1 MASDVTINAIV
12 RVLVQTPQAREGVQ
26 RVQALSSAI
35 RESGRELY
43 RYTFYAMWFAQV
55 INAYLGLRLMRAFAG
70 PAGAMEQA
78 LASFR
83 AFGEATEEQSE
94 RMRSLAF
101 ELAGLY
107 PFTASEI
114 VRAAT
119 EMAKAGLTTE
129 QALQNV
135 AQVIRYATLEGAS
148 LAETASFLATMMNV
162 FGMGAEET
170 AAAIDQIAMAAN
182 RSKYS
187 FSQMRY
193 ALDMTMATAGALGQT
208 LPELLTTLTALGRAG
223 FPAAQAATMIN
234 AMFARLGD
242 PEVMAFLQAALEY
255 VQSVPE
261 LMATMGGEPPVLFPE
276 WGEEPG
282 RWIGDIGEVMIAAA
296 QALWHAVQTSAD
308 TVAARIEA
316 LRIMTSVFGVRNIR
330 AFLALAQ
337 FQYELNGQVLQG
349 VEAYRALKREI
360 MGASG
365 TAQEMLEQLQGTWE
379 RTLAQLRTNLDTFKV
394 HIGTGII
401 GMFNPLLR
409 ATTEVVEA
417 FNKIISKRE
426 GLRNVISTLM
436 GLAAALSALT
446 AAIGAISVAFTLALG
461 KLRDIG
467 TNEAVLAELS
477 KRYSKEE
484 LEAMTPTRRGVLYLS
499 GPFLRIWP
507 LIRSLAFLSVLGAI
521 AWTRDIAGLR
531 SVLKP
536 LVSVLMTP
544 GKLSTIIVDALRRVF
559 GPGTTLGTLGQGI
572 SAGFMRTVEFVLKG
586 LVEIFR
592 YVLPPL
598 IDILK
603 GVFEGFMKILR
614 GMAWVVGLGDVSKGL
629 ERLGN
634 VLGTLL
640 AVGAL
645 VKAFQALYHILDA
658 LHGLIISKF
667 VMRLGKFALSL
678 AGALI
683 NPMRRIFTILFTLI
697 GTLLAKVGLLQKI
710 TGVLNLLGGG
720 IGAFL
725 AKLSGKILGFL
736 GIDVLLGTIG
746 RGMLI
751 GKAAGIGGVLASLG
765 LWKLLLLVGLPLI
778 AGFLIF
784 WLIRHFSRRQEPTA
798 ALPPSPKEPTET
810 FAAARATPPL
820 QPKIEI
826 PSPPKEKLEVPAPP
840 APTAPAKAEV
850 SVAVAPAVF
859 PAAPVTQNITFQPT
873 IIVPSGTPEEQ
884 AEYILKRLREEVP
897 TILAELN
904 WRDAAIKRGE
914 ALRSYGLYAQA

>member
-1 MASDVTINAIV
+1 MPSDISINAIV
-12 RVLVQTPQAREGVQ
+12 RVLVETPQAREGVQ

-107 PFTASEI
+107 PFTASQI

-119 EMAKAGLTTE
+119 EMAKAGLSTE
-129 QALQNV
+129 QTIKNV
-135 AQVIRYATLEGAS
+135 VHVIRYATLEGSS
-148 LAETASFLATMMNV
+148 LAETATFAATVINV
-162 FGMGAEET
+162 FKLRGEEL
-170 AAAIDQIAMAAN
+170 AVVLDQIAKAAKL
-182 RSKYS
+182 SKYS
-187 FSQMRY
+187 FREFRY
-193 ALDMTMATAGALGQT
+193 ALDMTMATAAALGQE
-208 LPELLTTLTALGRAG
+208 PYELLTTLTALSQAG

-379 RTLAQLRTNLDTFKV
+379 RTLTQLRTNLDTFKV

-436 GLAAALSALT
+436 GLAAAFSALAG
-446 AAIGAISVAFTLALG
+446 AAGVFSVVLTLALG

-467 TNEAVLAELS
+467 TNEVVLAEMA

-484 LEAMTPTRRGVLYLS
+484 LEAMTPIRRGGLYLF

-507 LIRSLAFLSVLGAI
+507 LIRSLAFVSAIGAL

-531 SVLKP
+531 SALKP

-572 SAGFMRTVEFVLKG
+572 SAGFMRTVEFILTRI
-586 LVEIFR
+586 VEIFR

-629 ERLGN
+629 ERLGK

-645 VKAFQALYHILDA
+645 VKAFQALYHILDT
-658 LHGLIISKF
+658 LHGLIMSKF

-678 AGALI
+678 VGALI
-683 NPMRRIFTILFTLI
+683 NPVRKIFLLLLQ
-697 GTLLAKVGLLQKI
+697 GVAMLLAKVGVLSKI
-710 TGVLNLLGGG
+710 TTFFGSLG
-720 IGAFL
+720 
-725 AKLSGKILGFL
+725 
-736 GIDVLLGTIG
+736 
-746 RGMLI
+746 
-751 GKAAGIGGVLASLG
+751 AGIGGLLGKLLGGLG
-765 LWKLLLLVGLPLI
+765 LGGLGGLFTGIGLGKLFLLLGLPVL
-778 AGFLIF
+778 AGFLAF
-784 WLIRHFSRRQEPTA
+784 WLFRLFSRRQEPTA
-798 ALPPSPKEPTET
+798 ALPT
-810 FAAARATPPL
+810 
-820 QPKIEI
+820 
-826 PSPPKEKLEVPAPP
+826 
-840 APTAPAKAEV
+840 APTARTEAFATV
-850 SVAVAPAVF
+850 
-859 PAAPVTQNITFQPT
+859 PAALTAGPVTQNITFQPT
-873 IIVPSGTPEEQ
+873 IIVPAGTPEEQ

>member
-1 MASDVTINAIV
+1 MPSDVSINAIV
-12 RVLVQTPQAREGVQ
+12 RVLVQTPQAQEGVQ
-26 RVQALSSAI
+26 RVQKLSSAI
-35 RESGRELY
+35 HESGRELY

-55 INAYLGLRLMRAFAG
+55 INTYLGLRLMRAFAG

-107 PFTASEI
+107 PFTASQI

-135 AQVIRYATLEGAS
+135 VQVIRYATLEGAS

-170 AAAIDQIAMAAN
+170 AQAIDQIALAAN

-242 PEVMAFLQAALEY
+242 PEVMAFLQSALEY

-261 LMATMGGEPPVLFPE
+261 LMATMGGELPVLFPE

-296 QALWHAVQTSAD
+296 QALWHAVRTSTD

-337 FQYELNGQVLQG
+337 FQYEVNGQVLEG

-379 RTLAQLRTNLDTFKV
+379 RTLAQLRTNIDAFKT

-409 ATTEVVEA
+409 ATAEVVEA
-417 FNKIISKRE
+417 FNKIISERE
-426 GLRNVISTLM
+426 GLSNVISTLM
-436 GLAAALSALT
+436 GLAAAFSAL
-446 AAIGAISVAFTLALG
+446 AAAAGMFSVVLTLALG

-467 TNEAVLAELS
+467 TNKVVLAELA
-477 KRYSKEE
+477 KQYGEKE
-484 LEAMTPTRRGVLYLS
+484 LEAMTPIRLGGLYLF

-507 LIRSLAFLSVLGAI
+507 LIRSITFLSVLGAL

-531 SVLKP
+531 SALKP
-536 LVSVLMTP
+536 LATVLMTP

-559 GPGTTLGTLGQGI
+559 GPGTTLGTLGRGI
-572 SAGFMRTVEFVLKG
+572 STGFMRTVEFILKG
-586 LVEIFR
+586 IIEVSR

-598 IDILK
+598 MDILK
-603 GVFEGFMKILR
+603 GVFEGFMRILR
-614 GMAWVVGLGDVSKGL
+614 GMAWVVGLGDVAKGL
-629 ERLGN
+629 ERLGT

-645 VKAFQALYHILDA
+645 VKAFQVLYHVLGALYNVIT
-658 LHGLIISKF
+658 SKF
-667 VMRLGKFALSL
+667 IGKLGQLIFTFLGS
-678 AGALI
+678 LI
-683 NPMRRIFTILFTLI
+683 NPVKQIFSIIFNLI
-697 GTLLAKVGLLQKI
+697 TALLAKIGLLQKI
-710 TGVLNLLGGG
+710 TPIIQLLGTG
-720 IGAFL
+720 IGAVL
-725 AKLSGKILGFL
+725 AKISGKILGFL
-736 GIDVLLGTIG
+736 GLSQLLGG
-746 RGMLI
+746 VSAGKLI
-751 GKAAGIGGVLASLG
+751 GKGVAGGLGGILGSLG
-765 LWKLLLLVGLPLI
+765 LWKLLLLAALPLI
-778 AGFLIF
+778 AGFLVF
-784 WLIRHFSRRQEPTA
+784 WLIRYFSRRQEATA
-798 ALPPSPKEPTET
+798 ALPSTS
-810 FAAARATPPL
+810 R
-820 QPKIEI
+820 
-826 PSPPKEKLEVPAPP
+826 EKTGAS
-840 APTAPAKAEV
+840 ATAPASYAAGPV
-850 SVAVAPAVF
+850 IPNITVQPAALPTAAPARTEPFVTV
-859 PAAPVTQNITFQPT
+859 PAAYAAVPVTQNITFQPT
-873 IIVPSGTPEEQ
+873 IVVPEGTPEEQ
-884 AEYILKRLREEVP
+884 AEYILKRLREVVP

-904 WRDAAIKRGE
+904 WREASVKRGS
-914 ALRSYGLYAQA
+914 AIRSYGLYAQA